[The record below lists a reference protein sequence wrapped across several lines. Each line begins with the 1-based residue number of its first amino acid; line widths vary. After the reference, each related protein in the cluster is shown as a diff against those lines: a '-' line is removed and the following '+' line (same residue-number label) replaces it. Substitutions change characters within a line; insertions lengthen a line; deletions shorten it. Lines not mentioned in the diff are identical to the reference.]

1 MQLIFSACLKK
12 QFGLAECG
20 SQRFQRNIRSV
31 SLSVLVFRHK
41 ARFIKISKN
50 EHKECHRTASAYQT
64 SASDEIQNETSK
76 KYSPDVT
83 SLCRLDCPEFQPNAQ
98 LMVCLMEC
106 KDRKTYVSD
115 CPNQS
120 ISTIHTSLPA
130 FADGK
135 FGSATVTRKLA
146 LHPPGMSNKPVAL
159 STSDYALC
167 IQLSIVAI
175 WDVETRRTRL
185 RF

>member
-1 MQLIFSACLKK
+1 FWS
-12 QFGLAECG
+12 FV
-20 SQRFQRNIRSV
+20 IRHAS
-31 SLSVLVFRHK
+31 SKFPKTNTKNATEQHQH
-41 ARFIKISKN
+41 IKPAL
-50 EHKECHRTASAYQT
+50 RT
-64 SASDEIQNETSK
+64 
-76 KYSPDVT
+76 KYRM

-175 WDVETRRTRL
+175 RDVETRRTRL